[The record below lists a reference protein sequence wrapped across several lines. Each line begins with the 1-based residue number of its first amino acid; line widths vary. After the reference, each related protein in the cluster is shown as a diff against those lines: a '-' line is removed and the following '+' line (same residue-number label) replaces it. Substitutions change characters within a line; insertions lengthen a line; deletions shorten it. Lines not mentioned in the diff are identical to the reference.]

1 MATSNSN
8 QEAIDRWVGE
18 FRGFLSETWLGY
30 AFLVPATLLVGVI
43 ILYPTLRGI
52 SLAFYHVSFLHP
64 SQMEWAGLENF
75 TRMASD
81 PSFWMATKNSVLLTG
96 VAVSLEYLFGL
107 GLALA
112 LKEKVPGAS
121 LFRSLSLVTWVL
133 PIVVM
138 VVIFRFLVQPDF
150 GLINIILSYFGFHTT
165 YWFGDLTWAF
175 PLIIAMNV
183 WRNAPFFAVALMA
196 AMKSIPESYYEAASL
211 DGAGPLQQF
220 RYITLPQIS
229 YVLMIMIVLHVI
241 FTFNNFS
248 IVYLSTGGGPLGATS
263 ILPVYIY
270 KQAFSSFALGYAASM
285 GVVMLILLLAFTA
298 VYVKL
303 EDTD

>member
-1 MATSNSN
+1 MSTSNTTEGSLG
-8 QEAIDRWVGE
+8 RWGGE
-18 FRGFLSETWLGY
+18 FREFLTDTWLGY
-30 AFLVPATLLVGVI
+30 AFVIPATLLVAVI
-43 ILYPTLRGI
+43 ILYPTVRGI
-52 SLAFYHVSFLHP
+52 SLAFYNVSFLHP
-64 SQMEWAGLENF
+64 NQMAWAGLDNF
-75 TRMASD
+75 GRMASD
-81 PSFWMATKNSVLLTG
+81 PSFWNATKNSVILTA
-96 VAVSLEYLFGL
+96 VAVALEYLLGL

-121 LFRSLSLVTWVL
+121 VFRSLSLVTWVL
-133 PIVVM
+133 PIIVM
-138 VVIFRFLVQPDF
+138 VVIFRFLMQPGF
-150 GLINIILSYFGFHTT
+150 GLVNIVLSYFGFNTT
-165 YWFGDLTWAF
+165 YWFGSVTWAF

-196 AMKSIPESYYEAASL
+196 AMKSIPESYYEAAAL
-211 DGAGPLQQF
+211 DGAGALQRF

-229 YVLMIMIVLHVI
+229 YVSMIMIVLHVI

-285 GVVMLILLLAFTA
+285 GLVMLVLLLAFTA

-303 EDTD
+303 EDID